1 MKKFIAAIIS
11 SMLVLSLIGCAST
24 GAKSNNAN
32 NTLEEASMST
42 ESESKANESEQESST
57 DTSSKDESSEVKS
70 DTDKAVIRLG
80 GLKGPT
86 SIGMVKLLDDNENG
100 LTKNEYEFTMA
111 GSADELTPK
120 LINGELDILAV
131 PANLGAVL
139 YNKTEGKVQMLAVN
153 TLGVLYICEK
163 GGDAIKSI
171 EDLKGQTIYMTGK
184 GSTPEYTLSY
194 LLKEHGL
201 DIEKDVTIEWQSE
214 HTETVAAIASKDH
227 AIALLPQPFVTVA
240 QTQIEDLN
248 VALDLTK
255 EWDAL
260 DNGSQLITG
269 ILLIRK
275 DFAENNKQA
284 VDSFLEEYNA
294 STDWVNENVGEAAAL
309 VERFDIIKEAVA
321 KKVIPYCNITCIS
334 GDDMKTA
341 ASGYLKVLYDMN
353 PQAVGGKLPADD
365 FYYGA
370 N

>member
-1 MKKFIAAIIS
+1 MKKHIAAIIAS
-11 SMLVLSLIGCAST
+11 ILVLALVGCTVA
-24 GAKSNNAN
+24 
-32 NTLEEASMST
+32 ST
-42 ESESKANESEQESST
+42 ESKTEGSIQSEAQTTENTDEDSSKESESLSSSGDGSST
-57 DTSSKDESSEVKS
+57 TETNSEK
-70 DTDKAVIRLG
+70 TKIRIG

-86 SIGMVKLLDDNENG
+86 SIGMVKLLNDNESG
-100 LTKNEYEFTMA
+100 LTKNEYEFTLA

-163 GGDAIKSI
+163 GSDTIKSI

-184 GSTPEYTLSY
+184 GATPEYTLAY

-201 DIEKDVTIEWQSE
+201 DIENDVTIEWQSE
-214 HTETVAAIASKDH
+214 HTETVAAISSKEH
-227 AIALLPQPFVTVA
+227 AVALLPQPFVTVA
-240 QTQIEDLN
+240 QTQLEDLD

-284 VDSFLEEYNA
+284 VENFLEEYNA
-294 STDWVNENVGEAAAL
+294 STDWVNENVDDAAAL
-309 VERFDIIKEAVA
+309 VEKLDIIKEAVA
-321 KKVIPYCNITCIS
+321 KKAIPYCNITCIS
-334 GDDMKTA
+334 GDDMKEA

-353 PQAVGGKLPADD
+353 PQAVGGKLPLDD